1 MGECATYHSKFCE
14 SAAASESL
22 YTAGV
27 YTHRMESL
35 AVLVESMAAHI
46 RKYRGRMRKNERL
59 VRHAL
64 VNPVLRELGWN
75 PEDPKLV
82 EAGYRFRDGSVDY
95 ALLQG
100 KKPIAA
106 VRTVRLGGPLR
117 ESLDD
122 LAAYKVRYH
131 IATDGRLWLVRRT
144 ADQAPESDLVEF
156 DLTGDP
162 VSECPKMEV
171 IWRRS
176 MSKTSKKAGHRRLG
190 RSGPAGGLVPLP
202 DLVPGQV
209 PTELVFPD
217 GASRRVKSGK
227 SMMIEVAQWLLDGGR
242 LSGDDC
248 PIILSEKRYLLAR
261 EPVHP
266 TKKSFISGKHVGDL
280 HLETNFNSR
289 RILDNIGVLISRAGL
304 DAGDFSVRLP

>member
-1 MGECATYHSKFCE
+1 
-14 SAAASESL
+14 
-22 YTAGV
+22 
-27 YTHRMESL
+27 MESL
-35 AVLVESMAAHI
+35 AVLVEHMAEHI
-46 RKYRGRMRKNERL
+46 RKHRGRMRKNERL

-131 IATDGRLWLVRRT
+131 IATDGRLWIVRRT
-144 ADQAPESDLVEF
+144 AEQAPESSLVEF

-162 VSECPKMEV
+162 ASECPKMEV

-176 MSKTSKKAGHRRLG
+176 MSKASKKAGPPADVPRKDAGAGSMSKASKKADHRPG
-190 RSGPAGGLVPLP
+190 MSGPAGSLVPLP

-217 GASRRVKSGK
+217 GESRRVKSGT
-227 SMMIEVAQWLLDGGR
+227 SMMVEVAQWLLDGGR

-266 TKKSFISGKHVGDL
+266 TGKGFISGKRVGGL

-289 RILDNIGVLISRAGL
+289 RILDNLGVLISRAGL
-304 DAGDFSVRLP
+304 DAGDFAVRLP

>member
-1 MGECATYHSKFCE
+1 MGGCATHHSKFCE
-14 SAAASESL
+14 SAGASESL

-46 RKYRGRMRKNERL
+46 QKYRGRMRKNERL

-106 VRTVRLGGPLR
+106 VRTVRLGGPLK

-144 ADQAPESDLVEF
+144 ANSAPESDLVEF

-162 VSECPKMEV
+162 ASECPKMEV

-176 MSKTSKKAGHRRLG
+176 MSKTSKKAGHRRPG
-190 RSGPAGGLVPLP
+190 RPGPAGGLVPLP

-209 PTELVFPD
+209 PTELVLPD
-217 GASRRVKSGK
+217 GAPRRVKSGK
-227 SMMIEVAQWLLDGGR
+227 SMMVEVAQWLLDGGR

-266 TKKSFISGKHVGDL
+266 TGKDFISGKRVGDL

>member
-1 MGECATYHSKFCE
+1 
-14 SAAASESL
+14 
-22 YTAGV
+22 
-27 YTHRMESL
+27 MESL
-35 AVLVESMAAHI
+35 AVLVEGLAGRI
-46 RKYRGRMRKNERL
+46 RKHRGRMRKNERL

-64 VNPVLRELGWN
+64 VNPVLRELGWD

-95 ALLQG
+95 ALLRG

-106 VRTVRLGGPLR
+106 VRTVRLGGPLM

-122 LAAYKVRYH
+122 LAVCKVRYH

-144 ADQAPESDLVEF
+144 ADQVQESGLVEF
-156 DLTGDP
+156 DLAGDP
-162 VSECPKMEV
+162 ASECPKMEV

-176 MSKTSKKAGHRRLG
+176 MSKASKKAGPRQSG
-190 RSGPAGGLVPLP
+190 KSGPAGGLVPLP

-217 GASRRVKSGK
+217 GASRRVGSGK
-227 SMMIEVAQWLLDGGR
+227 SMMVEVAQWLLDGGH
-242 LSGDDC
+242 LSDADC
-248 PIILSEKRYLLAR
+248 PIVLSEKRYLLAR

-266 TKKSFISGKHVGDL
+266 TKKSFISGRRVGDL

-289 RILDNIGVLISRAGL
+289 RILNNIGVLISRAGL
-304 DAGDFSVRLP
+304 DAGDFSARRP